1 MKTNLFSSNAG
12 LDEVVFEN
20 RNKMYGAYDLRKTYE
35 ERLTL
40 SAMATVSFF
49 MLVLSSFFIFQAKPE
64 IPPIL
69 TEPFKGSCTLTPPP
83 LFIETPVQMFQ
94 DPVASVDITPEVVKH
109 EVEKKDQPKPNKD
122 QLPIQ
127 GSGDGT
133 GTGVPGGTGT
143 TPGTGTGKVEII
155 FPDPKPQPLEYIE
168 FFDKAPMFAGYESY
182 LQEHIK
188 YPEYAMIN
196 NIQGV
201 IYVMVK
207 ISATGEIVNAEII
220 KGIGGGC
227 DQEAV
232 RVIKNMPAWQ
242 PGLQNGKPVPV
253 KCVLRVKMLLQN

>member
-1 MKTNLFSSNAG
+1 MKTNLFSSANG

-40 SAMATVSFF
+40 SAMASVSFF
-49 MLVLSSFFIFQAKPE
+49 MLLLSSFFIFQSKPE

-69 TEPFKGSCTLTPPP
+69 AQPVDGTCTLTPPP
-83 LFIETPVQMFQ
+83 LFIETPQQMFQ
-94 DPVASVDITPEVVKH
+94 DPVATAKVTPDIVKH
-109 EVEKKDQPKPNKD
+109 EVKSDDQPKPVKD
-122 QLPIQ
+122 PSPLQ
-127 GSGDGT
+127 GNGDGT
-133 GTGVPGGTGT
+133 GQGVPGGTGT
-143 TPGTGTGKVEII
+143 EPFTGIEKPQIVL
-155 FPDPKPQPLEYIE
+155 PDPEPKITE
-168 FFDKAPMFAGYESY
+168 FIDYFDKAPVFPGYESY
-182 LQEHIK
+182 LQNHIK
-188 YPEYAMIN
+188 YPEYAIVN

-207 ISATGEIVNAEII
+207 INAMGEVVNAEVI

-227 DQEAV
+227 DQEAI